1 MKATRKRNREI
12 REKLIQVH
20 KFGAP
25 DRDQVRK
32 KIKIKLETAEL
43 LEKDTDQV
51 VPSIDTKS
59 DAIKTEPVE

>member
-12 REKLIQVH
+12 REKVIQLH

-25 DRDQVRK
+25 NRAQVRK
-32 KIKIKLETAEL
+32 RIKIKLETAEF
-43 LEKDTDQV
+43 LENDDDQV